1 MNSTPSTPSGAPKNE
16 GAPQPKRSRPIRDKL
31 RAIMPWWAWILVLG
45 LIAAVLASALAFA
58 MMKSGQGKP
67 GSSQSEPVG
76 ESRTYPAAT
85 TTGKY
90 DKERETAP
98 VQPPNSGY
106 IPPAQPQVP
115 VETAPTETSASEK
128 KTTEKPKPQN
138 NRGDGNRSQQRPD
151 SRRPSVPNNSP
162 NSPSTG
168 NGNGRN
174 NTGIGGTIG
183 GNSGNG
189 NSGRTNGGN
198 TGGNTGAGDNAGT
211 GNTRGNGQGNN
222 GADEGN

>member
-1 MNSTPSTPSGAPKNE
+1 
-16 GAPQPKRSRPIRDKL
+16 
-31 RAIMPWWAWILVLG
+31 MPWWAWILVLG

-58 MMKSGQGKP
+58 MMKSEQGKP
-67 GSSQSEPVG
+67 GSPQSKPAG

-115 VETAPTETSASEK
+115 VETAPTETSASET
-128 KTTEKPKPQN
+128 KTTEKPKPQH
-138 NRGDGNRSQQRPD
+138 NRGDGNRSQQYPD
-151 SRRPSVPNNSP
+151 SRRPSAPNNSP
-162 NSPSTG
+162 NSPS

-189 NSGRTNGGN
+189 NAGGTNGGN
-198 TGGNTGAGDNAGT
+198 TRGNTGAGDNAGT
-211 GNTRGNGQGNN
+211 GDTRGNGQGNN
-222 GADEGN
+222 GGNEGN

>member
-1 MNSTPSTPSGAPKNE
+1 MNSTPSTPSGAPENKE
-16 GAPQPKRSRPIRDKL
+16 APQPKRSRPIRDRL

-58 MMKSGQGKP
+58 MMKSEQGKP
-67 GSSQSEPVG
+67 GSPQSKPAG

-115 VETAPTETSASEK
+115 VETAPTETSASET
-128 KTTEKPKPQN
+128 KTTEKPRPQH
-138 NRGDGNRSQQRPD
+138 NRGDGNRSQQHPD
-151 SRRPSVPNNSP
+151 SRRPSAPNNSP
-162 NSPSTG
+162 NSPS

-189 NSGRTNGGN
+189 NAGGTNGGN
-198 TGGNTGAGDNAGT
+198 TRGNTGAGDNAGT
-211 GNTRGNGQGNN
+211 GDTRGNGQGNN
-222 GADEGN
+222 GGNEGN